1 MMRSRFD
8 EELNDLNSEL
18 ILMGALCED
27 AISHAVT
34 ALMEDS
40 EEMRNKV
47 FTVDGRI
54 DAKEHDI
61 ESRCLRLLL
70 RQQPVAR
77 DLRQISSALRMIS
90 DMGDQAADIAE
101 ICQYL
106 RGDQLKHKVPLQ
118 EMAAAVTKMVSD
130 SVDSFV
136 HHDLKLAQ
144 EVIEYDDVADKLF
157 LDIKDGLVKMI
168 SADSSC
174 GGAALDL
181 LMIAKYLERIG
192 DHATNIAEWVYYAVT
207 GEYKGEEL

>member
-77 DLRQISSALRMIS
+77 DLRYGTHWRP
-90 DMGDQAADIAE
+90 G
-101 ICQYL
+101 CRY
-106 RGDQLKHKVPLQ
+106 
-118 EMAAAVTKMVSD
+118 
-130 SVDSFV
+130 
-136 HHDLKLAQ
+136 
-144 EVIEYDDVADKLF
+144 
-157 LDIKDGLVKMI
+157 
-168 SADSSC
+168 C
-174 GGAALDL
+174 
-181 LMIAKYLERIG
+181 
-192 DHATNIAEWVYYAVT
+192 
-207 GEYKGEEL
+207 

>member
-90 DMGDQAADIAE
+90 
-101 ICQYL
+101 
-106 RGDQLKHKVPLQ
+106 
-118 EMAAAVTKMVSD
+118 
-130 SVDSFV
+130 
-136 HHDLKLAQ
+136 
-144 EVIEYDDVADKLF
+144 
-157 LDIKDGLVKMI
+157 
-168 SADSSC
+168 ADSSC
-174 GGAALDL
+174 GEAALDL